1 MKKISVEQSNNQFI
15 ITLWN
20 EDDTSIMVAIYNDPN
35 TAICGAQSTATVLNI
50 PCDPLIIDGITIECN
65 ANKV

>member
-20 EDDTSIMVAIYNDPN
+20 EDDTSIMVAVLTDPN
-35 TAICGAQSTATVLNI
+35 SAICEAQSAAASLNI
-50 PCDPLIIDGITIECN
+50 PCDPLIIDGVTIEC
-65 ANKV
+65 K

>member
-20 EDDTSIMVAIYNDPN
+20 EDNTSVMAAIFNDPN
-35 TAICGAQSTATVLNI
+35 SAICGAQSAAASLNI
-50 PCDPLIIDGITIECN
+50 PCDPLIIDGVTIEC
-65 ANKV
+65 K